1 MENKGNKINDKNN
14 DNLKIINE
22 NELNKEK
29 NNIEIKNVNSKKI
42 MKKEEQDDKKNNN
55 VNNEEV
61 LDIFKEIKQINN
73 SKNDKI
79 KRSSSSSS
87 NEEEE
92 NIININNDNFN
103 INNDIQIN
111 SEKNNHKS
119 RKIEVIE
126 NYFDFH
132 MHDIDLLQI
141 ESYYKTYKDIS
152 QEDSKLIKLILS
164 KYNKFISENLNQT
177 TYPYLIN
184 SIKPHFQILET
195 NLKQKFFLIQ
205 ILSRKN
211 TIKKKLFDYFKN
223 LTKIN
228 LYGVSDKLKNLFNKE
243 VVENKS
249 FNVFVEKLSKWHC
262 HVEMIVLYL
271 DILSNLFDDHFDFNK
286 QKFSLDSN
294 FKSNTDILIKK
305 NFYKLASKLC
315 GKISLN
321 PGIDYQ
327 KLLTFAL
334 TIMTTGL
341 SGGAGGIVPI
351 TLQFSQQQLVKIV
364 GIFGLN
370 FLTQKA
376 SSELNYAS
384 DMQEFNALS
393 SLVEKLNDSL
403 LKIEKTCY
411 RLIILELQEEIFSN
425 LESSRVDTD
434 IKKKKDE
441 ISKLLETFLKGV
453 ECPKDMEKKI
463 EEEYVQLNASIIEE
477 KYDNDWIVQHLSVV
491 EVENNEDDKKN
502 ENDKNKK
509 DKEKEKEKDK
519 DNRKDEEKE
528 KDIFDDFVDI
538 NMDDFQ

>member
-1 MENKGNKINDKNN
+1 
-14 DNLKIINE
+14 
-22 NELNKEK
+22 
-29 NNIEIKNVNSKKI
+29 
-42 MKKEEQDDKKNNN
+42 
-55 VNNEEV
+55 
-61 LDIFKEIKQINN
+61 
-73 SKNDKI
+73 
-79 KRSSSSSS
+79 
-87 NEEEE
+87 
-92 NIININNDNFN
+92 
-103 INNDIQIN
+103 
-111 SEKNNHKS
+111 
-119 RKIEVIE
+119 
-126 NYFDFH
+126 
-132 MHDIDLLQI
+132 
-141 ESYYKTYKDIS
+141 
-152 QEDSKLIKLILS
+152 
-164 KYNKFISENLNQT
+164 
-177 TYPYLIN
+177 
-184 SIKPHFQILET
+184 
-195 NLKQKFFLIQ
+195 
-205 ILSRKN
+205 
-211 TIKKKLFDYFKN
+211 
-223 LTKIN
+223 
-228 LYGVSDKLKNLFNKE
+228 
-243 VVENKS
+243 
-249 FNVFVEKLSKWHC
+249 
-262 HVEMIVLYL
+262 
-271 DILSNLFDDHFDFNK
+271 
-286 QKFSLDSN
+286 
-294 FKSNTDILIKK
+294 
-305 NFYKLASKLC
+305 
-315 GKISLN
+315 
-321 PGIDYQ
+321 
-327 KLLTFAL
+327 
-334 TIMTTGL
+334 MTTGL

-376 SSELNYAS
+376 SSELNSAS

-509 DKEKEKEKDK
+509 DKEKEKDK

>member
-1 MENKGNKINDKNN
+1 
-14 DNLKIINE
+14 
-22 NELNKEK
+22 
-29 NNIEIKNVNSKKI
+29 
-42 MKKEEQDDKKNNN
+42 MKKEEQENRKNSN
-55 VNNEEV
+55 NNEEV

-73 SKNDKI
+73 SKKDRIKI
-79 KRSSSSSS
+79 SSSSSS
-87 NEEEE
+87 SEDKE
-92 NIININNDNFN
+92 NIININNNKIDDN
-103 INNDIQIN
+103 NNIQIDF
-111 SEKNNHKS
+111 EKNIHKLK
-119 RKIEVIE
+119 KIEIIE

-132 MHDIDLLQI
+132 MHDINLVQI
-141 ESYYKTYKDIS
+141 ESYYKTYKNIS
-152 QEDSKLIKLILS
+152 QEDSKLIKLILN
-164 KYNKFISENLNQT
+164 KYNKFISENLAQT

-211 TIKKKLFDYFKN
+211 TMKKKLFDYFKN

-228 LYGVSDKLKNLFNKE
+228 LYGVSDNLKKLFNKE
-243 VVENKS
+243 VVENKG
-249 FNVFVEKLSKWHC
+249 FNTFVEKLSKWHC

-271 DILSNLFDDHFDFNK
+271 DILSSLFDEHFDFNK
-286 QKFSLDSN
+286 QKFSLDAN
-294 FKSNTDILIKK
+294 FKNNTDILIKK

-315 GKISLN
+315 SNISLN

-334 TIMTTGL
+334 TIITTGL
-341 SGGAGGIVPI
+341 TGGAAGVVPATI
-351 TLQFSQQQLVKIV
+351 HFSQTQIAKII

-376 SSELNYAS
+376 SSELNSAS

-453 ECPKDMEKKI
+453 ECPEDMEKKI
-463 EEEYVQLNASIIEE
+463 EEEYTQLNTSVIEE
-477 KYDNDWIVQHLSVV
+477 KYDNDWIIQHLSVM
-491 EVENNEDDKKN
+491 EVDNN
-502 ENDKNKK
+502 ENDKNNK
-509 DKEKEKEKDK
+509 DKKKEKDK
-519 DNRKDEEKE
+519 KKKKDKNNKKNEEKE
-528 KDIFDDFVDI
+528 KDIFDDFVDM